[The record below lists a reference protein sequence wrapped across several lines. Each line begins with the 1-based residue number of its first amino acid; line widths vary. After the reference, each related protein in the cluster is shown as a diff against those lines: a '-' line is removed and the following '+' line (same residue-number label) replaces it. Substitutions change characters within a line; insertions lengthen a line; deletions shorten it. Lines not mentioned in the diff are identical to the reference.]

1 MTYTPNIT
9 GAVHTN
15 IQHDS
20 AIKHVTGKAHY
31 IDDLPLPEETQET
44 ALFLSPHAHAKII
57 SIFRNPIDRAYS
69 NYNVGK
75 RAGTSKEF
83 VGITENLSLIHI

>member
-9 GAVHTN
+9 GAVHTK

-57 SIFRNPIDRAYS
+57 SIDKKYFRPTEVDSLRGNSKLAQKDR
-69 NYNVGK
+69 N
-75 RAGTSKEF
+75 
-83 VGITENLSLIHI
+83 